1 MYIKSSKIHRNNC
14 LGIQE
19 VSFFTKQYPIFS
31 STNAVMFLYSFQ
43 MSIIRQCTYTSIDRS
58 IWRQGIFQYISNH
71 TRPRSRNI
79 IQCTRHRDKGL
90 RSIKIICIDNC
101 KTPRNHLLRAENS
114 VSSSPWFLTM
124 RSIIPSET
132 RHIKFLIDI

>member
-1 MYIKSSKIHRNNC
+1 MYIKSSKIHGNNR

-19 VSFFTKQYPIFS
+19 VSFFTYQRTIFPS
-31 STNAVMFLYSFQ
+31 AYIVMFLNSFQ
-43 MSIIRQCTYTSIDRS
+43 ISIIRKRANSSIDRS

-71 TRPRSRNI
+71 TRPCSRNT
-79 IQCTRHRDKGL
+79 IQRTRHRYKRL
-90 RSIKIICIDNC
+90 RTIKIICIYYC
-101 KTPRNHLLRAENS
+101 KAPRNHLLRAENS

-124 RSIIPSET
+124 RSIIPSKT